1 MNQST
6 STLTYVYVNKIR
18 KDIFGKEIKKGG
30 KDKINFADNIIL
42 KDDKINKS
50 SENNI
55 ENKLDNI
62 VEIIDVVSYLK
73 GNIIE
78 LF

>member
-6 STLTYVYVNKIR
+6 STLTYVYINKIR

>member
-6 STLTYVYVNKIR
+6 STLTYVYINKIR

-42 KDDKINKS
+42 KDDKIN
-50 SENNI
+50 NI

>member
-6 STLTYVYVNKIR
+6 STLTYVYINKIR
-18 KDIFGKEIKKGG
+18 KDIYGKEIKKGG

>member
-6 STLTYVYVNKIR
+6 STLTYVYINKIR
-18 KDIFGKEIKKGG
+18 KDIFGKENKKGG
-30 KDKINFADNIIL
+30 KHKINFADNIIL

-62 VEIIDVVSYLK
+62 VEIIDVISYQK
-73 GNIIE
+73 EN
-78 LF
+78 

>member
-6 STLTYVYVNKIR
+6 STLTYVYINKIR

-62 VEIIDVVSYLK
+62 VEIIDVISYLK

>member
-6 STLTYVYVNKIR
+6 STLTYVYINKIR
-18 KDIFGKEIKKGG
+18 KDIFGKEIKIG
-30 KDKINFADNIIL
+30 KKHKINFADNIIL

-62 VEIIDVVSYLK
+62 VEIIDVISYQK
-73 GNIIE
+73 EN
-78 LF
+78 

>member
-1 MNQST
+1 MNQNT
-6 STLTYVYVNKIR
+6 STLTYVYINKIR
-18 KDIFGKEIKKGG
+18 KDIFGKEIKKGE

-62 VEIIDVVSYLK
+62 VEIIDVISYLK

>member
-6 STLTYVYVNKIR
+6 STLTYVYINKIR

-42 KDDKINKS
+42 KDDKINKN

>member
-6 STLTYVYVNKIR
+6 STLTYVYINKIR

-30 KDKINFADNIIL
+30 KDKINFVDNIIL

-62 VEIIDVVSYLK
+62 VEIIDVISYLK

>member
-6 STLTYVYVNKIR
+6 STLTYVYINKIR

-30 KDKINFADNIIL
+30 K
-42 KDDKINKS
+42 DKINKS

>member
-1 MNQST
+1 MNQNT
-6 STLTYVYVNKIR
+6 STLTYVYINKIR